1 MAGNAKHDFAN
12 RVVAG
17 SRNALLDHPDEEVRN
32 LKTFEKV
39 KRVRLLSGQVNP
51 REEADLDQIG
61 VQAWNP
67 VIYADPVRFGA
78 KGGQEGAASLASAC
92 SADVAGRE
100 LCAARPVDQDAAG

>member
-67 VIYADPVRFGA
+67 VIYAAGETPRR
-78 KGGQEGAASLASAC
+78 ASSSSSSFWSKRWPRRSCKPCQRLQCRCCRA
-92 SADVAGRE
+92 
-100 LCAARPVDQDAAG
+100 